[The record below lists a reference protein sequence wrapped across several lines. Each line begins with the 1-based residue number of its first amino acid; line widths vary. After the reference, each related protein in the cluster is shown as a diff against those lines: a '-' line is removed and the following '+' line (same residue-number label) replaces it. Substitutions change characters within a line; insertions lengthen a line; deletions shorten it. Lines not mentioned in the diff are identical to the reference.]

1 MILRSSSVEMK
12 VYDKLTRHVFFETE
26 SQINLVNISLY
37 VAS

>member
-12 VYDKLTRHVFFETE
+12 VFDKLPRHVFFETE
-26 SQINLVNISLY
+26 SQIDFVKMY